1 MMKSLIKN
9 HKVSWFK
16 KAAPLT
22 LGMLL
27 SNGVFAQ
34 ENSSE
39 YQIPDTP
46 MFMIL
51 LGIIALMIMVIVV
64 LSGTII
70 KLFEKKELWKEKFKN
85 ISGVIVLLFLFSSS
99 DALASGP
106 TPMGEP
112 LIPMT
117 KELTWALW
125 SVIGMLAAVIWFLS
139 YLLQKLLKELRNP
152 VVISEEKKE
161 SILLKWERTLTDAR
175 PVELEHD
182 ILLDHDYDGIK
193 ELDNNLPP
201 WWKYGFYV
209 TIVFALVYLIRFHVT
224 GDGELQDAEYQS
236 ELLAAEIKKEEYR
249 KTVADL
255 VDESNVVLLEDIS
268 SIGNG
273 RNIFMNNCAA
283 CHGSAGEGTVGP
295 NLADDYWIHGGSI
308 SDVFKLIKYGNP
320 QKGMIAWQ
328 NQLSPKQIQEVA
340 SFIKTLKGTNPANG
354 KAAEGVLYSEI
365 PTEEAEV
372 EIEAVATQL

>member
-1 MMKSLIKN
+1 MKSLIKN
-9 HKVSWFK
+9 NKAGWLK
-16 KAAPLT
+16 KAAPIA

-27 SNGVFAQ
+27 SKGAFAQ
-34 ENSSE
+34 EAASE
-39 YQIPDTP
+39 YKIPDTP

-51 LGIIALMIMVIVV
+51 MGIIALLLIVIVV
-64 LSGTII
+64 LSTTII
-70 KLFEKKELWKEKFKN
+70 NLFEKRELWKEKFKN
-85 ISGVIVLLFLFSSS
+85 ISGVVVLLFVFTSS
-99 DALASGP
+99 DALAAGP
-106 TPMGEP
+106 TPLGEP
-112 LIPMT
+112 LVPMT

-125 SVIGMLAAVIWFLS
+125 AIIGMLSAVIWFLS

-152 VVISEEKKE
+152 EEMAEEKKV
-161 SILLKWERTLTDAR
+161 SVLLKWERTLTDAM

-201 WWKYGFYV
+201 WWKYGFYL

-236 ELLAAEIKKEEYR
+236 ELLAAEIQKEEYR

-255 VDESNVVLLEDIS
+255 VDESNVVLLTDMTG
-268 SIGNG
+268 IGNG
-273 RNIFMNNCAA
+273 KTIFMNNCAA
-283 CHGSAGEGTVGP
+283 CHGPAGEGTVGP
-295 NLADDYWIHGGSI
+295 NLTDDYWIHGGSI
-308 SDVFKLIKYGNP
+308 ADVFKLIKYGNP

-340 SFIKTLKGTNPANG
+340 SFIKTLQGTNPANG
-354 KAAEGVLYSEI
+354 KAAEGTLYTEIQPEETESE
-365 PTEEAEV
+365 P
-372 EIEAVATQL
+372 EAVSTQL